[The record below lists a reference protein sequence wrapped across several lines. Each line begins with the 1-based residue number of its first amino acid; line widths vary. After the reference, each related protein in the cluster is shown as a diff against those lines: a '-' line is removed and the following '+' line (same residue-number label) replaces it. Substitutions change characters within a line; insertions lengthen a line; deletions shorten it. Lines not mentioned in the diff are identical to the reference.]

1 MANII
6 QIRRDTSSNW
16 TSVNPILAEGE
27 VGLET
32 NTNKRKTGDGTTVWA
47 SLDYDLQDKQDVLVS
62 GTNIKTLNGESLLGS
77 TNISIPQSATI
88 ADTGTEINLGNTGG
102 NLCNM
107 ASANATETY
116 TLTGSVDFGSSL
128 ILINRATAPTITGA
142 TNILG
147 SDFIANTDMYLQVFN
162 NGTRVE
168 YWLEQIA
175 A

>member
-1 MANII
+1 MSNII
-6 QIRRDTSSNW
+6 QTRRDTSSNW

-27 VGLET
+27 IGLET

-47 SLDYDLQDKQDVLVS
+47 SLSYDID
-62 GTNIKTLNGESLLGS
+62 
-77 TNISIPQSATI
+77 IPQTI
-88 ADTGTEINLGNTGG
+88 ADTGTVINLGNTGG

-107 ASANATETY
+107 ASANATATY

>member
-1 MANII
+1 MA
-6 QIRRDTSSNW
+6 QAPRDENR
-16 TSVNPILAEGE
+16 VPAMLF
-27 VGLET
+27 VGSDGLTYPAQGDEET
-32 NTNKRKTGDGTTVWA
+32 GKLKVVGGTP
-47 SLDYDLQDKQDVLVS
+47 S
-62 GTNIKTLNGESLLGS
+62 
-77 TNISIPQSATI
+77 PQTI
-88 ADTGTEINLGNTGG
+88 ADTGTVINLGNVGG

-107 ASANATETY
+107 ASANATATY

>member
-1 MANII
+1 MSNII
-6 QIRRDTSSNW
+6 QTRRDTSSNW

-27 VGLET
+27 IGLET

-47 SLDYDLQDKQDVLVS
+47 SLSYDID
-62 GTNIKTLNGESLLGS
+62 
-77 TNISIPQSATI
+77 IPQTI